1 MTIRGRDEAERA
13 RRWEELQ
20 RSARAVHALPAGDDP
35 DAEDAG
41 SGGRHRVVAASLAA
55 ATGLGGAAATL
66 VASAPLPVAA
76 STASFDQSLLQLTN
90 QDRASN
96 GAAAVTWNTTLGSIA
111 DGLPFNCSGGVANG
125 RTVDMIQRDYFDHPI
140 PECGGQY
147 ADIMLAPN
155 GINWTAW
162 GENIAWE
169 SGGAQAPCDPS
180 TPVPVQFEC
189 IYMNSPEHRA
199 NILNSSYTQFGSA
212 FELAGSYQGSS
223 NAWVN
228 TEEFIHGSGGNGGGA
243 PAPTPRPVPVR
254 TPRPVPVPVPV
265 RPPVPVPVPVVQAA
279 PPPAP
284 APTPTPAPTPPPF
297 VPASLA
303 PTDGTASTPQPAT
316 APPAPLLYT
325 PQGLLSDSVEAVLEG
340 HLLD

>member
-1 MTIRGRDEAERA
+1 MSTAGRDEAERA

-20 RSARAVHALPAGDDP
+20 RSARAVRALPAGDDP
-35 DAEDAG
+35 DAEDPG
-41 SGGRHRVVAASLAA
+41 STGHHRVVAASLAA
-55 ATGLGGAAATL
+55 ATGLGGAVVGLAG
-66 VASAPLPVAA
+66 APLPVSA
-76 STASFDQSLLQLTN
+76 SNATFDSQLLQLTN

-96 GAAAVTWNTTLGSIA
+96 GVAALTWNSTLGSIA

-125 RTVDMIQRDYFDHPI
+125 RTVDMINRNYFDHPI

-147 ADIMLAPN
+147 ADIMLTPN
-155 GINWTAW
+155 GIRWTQW

-169 SGGAQAPCDPS
+169 SGGGSPNNECDS
-180 TPVPVQFEC
+180 SAPVPVLVNC
-189 IYMNSPEHRA
+189 IYQNSPEHWA
-199 NILNSSYTQFGSA
+199 NIIKSSYTQFGSA
-212 FELAGSYQGSS
+212 FELAPSYQGAT

-228 TEEFIHGSGGNGGGA
+228 TEEFIQGSGGGGGV
-243 PAPTPRPVPVR
+243 PAPTPRPVPIS
-254 TPRPVPVPVPV
+254 TPRPVP
-265 RPPVPVPVPVVQAA
+265 PPVHVPAPVTIPQVQTA
-279 PPPAP
+279 PPPAPAP
-284 APTPTPAPTPPPF
+284 APTPTPTPTPAPF

-303 PTDGTASTPQPAT
+303 PTDGSTST